1 MTHNFPNDSPP
12 LQINVCDPS
21 EIKADTKGTSAKF
34 KNTLQLRTG
43 SYYFRGYIPL
53 ILASVVR
60 SCIPKRQDHAEGQA
74 RQDAVEILL
83 SLGKEFTDSIGR
95 KFNNSY
101 YEESF
106 ILNIAYVALYILNQK
121 NVAKT
126 KYIPLLLSLFP
137 KWIFQSC

>member
-74 RQDAVEILL
+74 RQDAVEIFYHW
-83 SLGKEFTDSIGR
+83 E
-95 KFNNSY
+95 
-101 YEESF
+101 
-106 ILNIAYVALYILNQK
+106 K
-121 NVAKT
+121 NLQ
-126 KYIPLLLSLFP
+126 IPLAENSTIPTMRRVLF
-137 KWIFQSC
+137 